1 MILQRKPK
9 APDLVYD
16 ACEAALPHVCRF
28 SSIGSVCSSCRMT
41 VKRDA
46 GAGNHPAGNF
56 CFTANPAQALA
67 LLVEE

>member
-1 MILQRKPK
+1 
-9 APDLVYD
+9 
-16 ACEAALPHVCRF
+16 
-28 SSIGSVCSSCRMT
+28 MT
-41 VKRDA
+41 VKRDV